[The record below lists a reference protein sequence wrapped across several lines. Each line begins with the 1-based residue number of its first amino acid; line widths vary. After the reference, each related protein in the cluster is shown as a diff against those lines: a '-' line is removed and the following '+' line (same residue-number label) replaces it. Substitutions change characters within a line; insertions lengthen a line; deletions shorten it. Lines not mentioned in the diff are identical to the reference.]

1 MRGARRAERDEGDAG
16 GPSAPA
22 PGGPPRRAADET
34 DRDRGLQPE
43 RTRLAWRRTT
53 LSWAAAAVLAMRQAL
68 RGHGG
73 ALPVIVVSLVALA
86 FLAFLL
92 LAHLR
97 IQRLAAAR
105 PAAMA
110 APAAVAVAGCTL
122 ALAVCGAALLW

>member
-1 MRGARRAERDEGDAG
+1 MSGAAREDGDELSPAAAPPGD
-16 GPSAPA
+16 PS
-22 PGGPPRRAADET
+22 RWAADET
-34 DRDRGLQPE
+34 DRDPGLQPE

-53 LSWAAAAVLAMRQAL
+53 LSWSVAAVLALRQAL

-73 ALPVIVVSLVALA
+73 ALPVIVVGLVSLV

-105 PAAMA
+105 PDAMA
-110 APAAVAVAGCTL
+110 APAAMAMAGCTL
-122 ALAVCGAALLW
+122 ALAVCGAALLR